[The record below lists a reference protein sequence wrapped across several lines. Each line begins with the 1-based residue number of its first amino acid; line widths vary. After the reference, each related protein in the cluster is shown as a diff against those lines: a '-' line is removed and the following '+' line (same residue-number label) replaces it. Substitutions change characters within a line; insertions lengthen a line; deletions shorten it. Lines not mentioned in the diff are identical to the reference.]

1 MQTASETGS
10 SSTGTMSNPQPQGSI
25 EEDTNQTP
33 RAHTPATPTVGSYEW
48 ALEQKQQLVDN
59 PPPLVTED
67 ALRQEK
73 IYQHFY
79 GRPCHFGHFSISQ
92 HLATFCSQM
101 QHRKQYCC
109 NLPPNAALQIMALHF
124 ATKCCLANS
133 GIIFYR
139 KMHN

>member
-1 MQTASETGS
+1 MASAAKERHRGRTFELESNAKRMQTASETGS

-73 IYQHFY
+73 FT
-79 GRPCHFGHFSISQ
+79 SIFTVARAI
-92 HLATFCSQM
+92 LAISAFPS
-101 QHRKQYCC
+101 
-109 NLPPNAALQIMALHF
+109 I
-124 ATKCCLANS
+124 
-133 GIIFYR
+133 
-139 KMHN
+139 